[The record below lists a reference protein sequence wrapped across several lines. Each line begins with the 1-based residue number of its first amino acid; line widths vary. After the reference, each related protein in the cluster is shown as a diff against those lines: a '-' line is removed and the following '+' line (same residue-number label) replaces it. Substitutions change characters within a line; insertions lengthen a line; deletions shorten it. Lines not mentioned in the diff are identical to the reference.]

1 MDKSRIKW
9 SSSVLVDVFLVN
21 FAFLFA
27 YLTCRQ
33 LGFNLLE
40 QSTPLIVYTSALA
53 DASPY
58 PLFFCNAAVV
68 TIVRVSLLLGFNLY
82 KPMWRHAAAQEF
94 RALAMS
100 ITLATV
106 VLIGLSMLLKTAWV
120 LFVIDGFYNFMLIG
134 FTKFSFQI
142 LHGSRGK
149 EVFVGDKNKP
159 SLGTRIFKP
168 QAGSPSEGVRHSIG
182 VTNLS
187 YPRTK
192 VLIVGAGETGIG
204 VLRALRNH
212 PERGYVPVGFIDDA
226 PRKVGKSIAGIE
238 VLGTTRDL
246 TYIARKREIEEVVI
260 AIPSAPGGKIRD
272 IIRQCE
278 YRGCQF
284 KIVPNIHAILE
295 GRASVNPIREVRFED
310 LLNRSTSHSDIAEVS
325 KHLSGKRV
333 MVTGAGGSIG
343 SELCRQVAKLNPELL
358 ILFGRGENSLYF
370 MDIELR
376 ESEPELNRALI
387 IGDIRDAAKVSQ
399 ITGKYKP
406 DIIFHAA
413 AHKHV
418 KFMEN
423 HPDEAVKN
431 NILGTQNLIDAA
443 IKHDV
448 EAFILVSSDKA
459 VNPTSV
465 YGASKRVTEKLI
477 QSKANSVLD
486 NSLAGRPR
494 FIAVRFGNVIGSRAS
509 VLPNFKRQIAKG
521 GPVTVTHREATRY
534 FMTIPEAVQLLIQ
547 AGAMGN
553 GGEILMLDM
562 GDPIKILDL
571 AQDLIRLSGL
581 EVDKDIKI
589 AFTGLE
595 PGEKLYEELLTPQ
608 EGVTATKHQRIFVAS
623 GLETPPTVIEER
635 QLLSD
640 IQELSQLADELDAE
654 GIVAK
659 FQELVPTYEPNRA
672 FLAESGNIPSNED
685 KTSEIIRFEA
695 ELGNISPVANRR

>member
-1 MDKSRIKW
+1 MDKPKIKW
-9 SSSVLVDVFLVN
+9 SSTILIDAVLVNL
-21 FAFLFA
+21 AFLFA
-27 YLTCRQ
+27 YLTSRQ
-33 LGFNLLE
+33 FGFDLLK
-40 QSTPLIVYTSALA
+40 QPIPFSTLLQNVDI
-53 DASPY
+53 SPY
-58 PLFFCNAAVV
+58 QYFLGITAVV
-68 TIVRVSLLLGFNLY
+68 TIIRIGLLLGFNLY
-82 KPMWRHAAAQEF
+82 KPMWQHASVKEF
-94 RALAMS
+94 RTLATA

-106 VLIGLSMLLKTAWV
+106 ALIGLSILTKIAWV
-120 LFVIDGFYNFMLIG
+120 LFLIDGLYNFALIG
-134 FTKFSFQI
+134 FTKFSAQI
-142 LHGSRGK
+142 LQEDNVTADISSQLHLSA
-149 EVFVGDKNKP
+149 KNKTGIAAQLP
-159 SLGTRIFKP
+159 ARKP
-168 QAGSPSEGVRHSIG
+168 P
-182 VTNLS
+182 
-187 YPRTK
+187 TK

-212 PERGYVPVGFIDDA
+212 PQKGYVPVGFIDDA
-226 PRKVGKSIAGIE
+226 PHKVGRSVAGLE

-246 TYIARKREIEEVVI
+246 TYIARKREIGEVVI

-295 GRASVNPIREVRFED
+295 GRASVSQIREVRYED
-310 LLNRSTSHSDIAEVS
+310 LLNRSTSQIDIAAVS
-325 KHLSGKRV
+325 KYLSGKRV

-343 SELCRQVAKLNPELL
+343 SELCRQVAKLDPELL
-358 ILFGRGENSLYF
+358 ILFGRGENSLYHT
-370 MDIELR
+370 DIELQ
-376 ESEPELNRALI
+376 EFEPELNRAVI
-387 IGDIRDAAKVSQ
+387 IGDIRDNSKVSQ
-399 ITGKYKP
+399 ITRKYRP
-406 DIIFHAA
+406 HIIFHAA

-443 IKHDV
+443 IKHEV

-477 QSKANSVLD
+477 QCKAKQN
-486 NSLAGRPR
+486 GTR

-553 GGEILMLDM
+553 GGQILMLDM
-562 GDPIKILDL
+562 GEPIKILDL
-571 AQDLIRLSGL
+571 AEDLIRLSGL
-581 EVDKDIKI
+581 EVDRDIKI

-608 EGVTATKHQRIFVAS
+608 EGVTATKHQRIFVAQ
-623 GLETPPTVIEER
+623 LEQIEEK
-635 QLLSD
+635 QLLSQ
-640 IQELSQLADELDAE
+640 IEELSRLADTLDTE
-654 GIVAK
+654 GIVSK
-659 FQELVPTYEPNRA
+659 FQELVPTYQPNRA
-672 FLAESGNIPSNED
+672 FLTDSDTDGA
-685 KTSEIIRFEA
+685 SEIIQFPSETKTA
-695 ELGNISPVANRR
+695 SGNRR

>member
-1 MDKSRIKW
+1 MDKPKIKW
-9 SSSVLVDVFLVN
+9 SSTILIDTVLVNL
-21 FAFLFA
+21 AFLFA
-27 YLTCRQ
+27 YLTSKQ
-33 LGFNLLE
+33 FGFDLLKQHTPFSTLL
-40 QSTPLIVYTSALA
+40 QSVDI
-53 DASPY
+53 SPY
-58 PLFFCNAAVV
+58 HYFFGIAAVV
-68 TIVRVSLLLGFNLY
+68 TIIRIGLLLGFNLY
-82 KPMWRHAAAQEF
+82 KPMWQHASVKEF
-94 RALAMS
+94 RTLTTA

-106 VLIGLSMLLKTAWV
+106 GLIGLSLLMKTAWV
-120 LFVIDGFYNFMLIG
+120 LFLIDGLYNFALIG
-134 FTKFSFQI
+134 FTKFSAQI
-142 LHGSRGK
+142 LQKDGTMADMNSQPQSLA
-149 EVFVGDKNKP
+149 KNKDGMVAQLPARKP
-159 SLGTRIFKP
+159 S
-168 QAGSPSEGVRHSIG
+168 
-182 VTNLS
+182 
-187 YPRTK
+187 TK

-204 VLRALRNH
+204 VLRALRNR
-212 PERGYVPVGFIDDA
+212 PEKGYVPVGFIDDA
-226 PRKVGKSIAGIE
+226 PHKVGRSVAGLE

-246 TYIARKREIEEVVI
+246 TYIARKREINEVVI

-295 GRASVNPIREVRFED
+295 GRASVSQIREVRYED
-310 LLNRSTSHSDIAEVS
+310 LLNRSTSQMDIAEVS
-325 KHLSGKRV
+325 KYLSGKRV
-333 MVTGAGGSIG
+333 RVTGAGGSIG
-343 SELCRQVAKLNPELL
+343 SELCRQVAKLDPELL
-358 ILFGRGENSLYF
+358 ILFGRGENSLYHT
-370 MDIELR
+370 DIELR
-376 ESEPELNRALI
+376 ESEPELNRAVI
-387 IGDIRDAAKVSQ
+387 IGDIRDNAKVAQ
-399 ITGKYKP
+399 ITRKYRP
-406 DIIFHAA
+406 HIIFHAA

-477 QSKANSVLD
+477 QCKARQN
-486 NSLAGRPR
+486 GTR

-562 GDPIKILDL
+562 GEPIKILDL
-571 AQDLIRLSGL
+571 AEDLIRLSGL

-589 AFTGLE
+589 AFTGLD

-608 EGVTATKHQRIFVAS
+608 EGVTATKHQRIFVAQ
-623 GLETPPTVIEER
+623 LEQIEEK
-635 QLLSD
+635 QLISQ
-640 IQELSQLADELDAE
+640 IKELSQFADTLDAE
-654 GIVAK
+654 GIVSK
-659 FQELVPTYEPNRA
+659 FQELVPTYQPNRA
-672 FLAESGNIPSNED
+672 FLTESDTDSTSDIIQFPAETKTASGN
-685 KTSEIIRFEA
+685 
-695 ELGNISPVANRR
+695 RR

>member
-1 MDKSRIKW
+1 MDKHKIKW
-9 SSSVLVDVFLVN
+9 SSTILIDTVLVNL
-21 FAFLFA
+21 AFLFA
-27 YLTCRQ
+27 YLTSKEFGFDLLKQ
-33 LGFNLLE
+33 PIPFSTLLQNANISPSQYFLG
-40 QSTPLIVYTSALA
+40 I
-53 DASPY
+53 
-58 PLFFCNAAVV
+58 AAVV
-68 TIVRVSLLLGFNLY
+68 TIIRIGLLLGFNLY
-82 KPMWRHAAAQEF
+82 KPMWQHASVKEF
-94 RALAMS
+94 RTLATA

-106 VLIGLSMLLKTAWV
+106 ALIGLSILTKIAWV
-120 LFVIDGFYNFMLIG
+120 LFLIDGLYNFALIG
-134 FTKFSFQI
+134 FTKFSARI
-142 LHGSRGK
+142 LQEDNASADIN
-149 EVFVGDKNKP
+149 VQPPSPLQNKDGIIAP
-159 SLGTRIFKP
+159 LSPRKP
-168 QAGSPSEGVRHSIG
+168 P
-182 VTNLS
+182 
-187 YPRTK
+187 TK

-212 PERGYVPVGFIDDA
+212 PKKGYVPVGFIDDA
-226 PRKVGKSIAGIE
+226 LNKVGRSVAGLE

-246 TYIARKREIEEVVI
+246 TYIARKREIDEVVI

-295 GRASVNPIREVRFED
+295 GRASVSQIREVRYED
-310 LLNRSTSHSDIAEVS
+310 LLNRSTSQMDIAEVS
-325 KHLSGKRV
+325 KYLSGKRV

-343 SELCRQVAKLNPELL
+343 SELCRQVSELNPELL
-358 ILFGRGENSLYF
+358 ILFGRGENSLYHT
-370 MDIELR
+370 DIELK
-376 ESEPELNRALI
+376 ESEPELNRAVI
-387 IGDIRDAAKVSQ
+387 IGDIRDNAKVSQ
-399 ITGKYKP
+399 IIRKYRP
-406 DIIFHAA
+406 HIIFHAA

-443 IKHDV
+443 IKHEV

-477 QSKANSVLD
+477 QCKARQN
-486 NSLAGRPR
+486 GTR

-547 AGAMGN
+547 AGVMGN

-562 GDPIKILDL
+562 GEPIKILDL
-571 AQDLIRLSGL
+571 AEDLIRLSGL
-581 EVDKDIKI
+581 EVDRDIKI

-608 EGVTATKHQRIFVAS
+608 EGVTATKHQRIFVAQ
-623 GLETPPTVIEER
+623 LEQIEEK
-635 QLLSD
+635 QLLSQ
-640 IQELSQLADELDAE
+640 IGELSRLADTLDTE
-654 GIVAK
+654 GIVSK
-659 FQELVPTYEPNRA
+659 FQELVPTYQPNRA
-672 FLAESGNIPSNED
+672 FLTD
-685 KTSEIIRFEA
+685 
-695 ELGNISPVANRR
+695 RRYR

>member
-1 MDKSRIKW
+1 MDKPKIKW
-9 SSSVLVDVFLVN
+9 SSTILIDAVLVNL
-21 FAFLFA
+21 ALLFA
-27 YLTCRQ
+27 YLTSRQ
-33 LGFNLLE
+33 FGFDLLK
-40 QSTPLIVYTSALA
+40 QPIPFSSLLQNVDL
-53 DASPY
+53 SPY
-58 PLFFCNAAVV
+58 QYFLGIATVV
-68 TIVRVSLLLGFNLY
+68 TIIRIGMLLGFNLY
-82 KPMWRHAAAQEF
+82 KPMWQHASVREF
-94 RALAMS
+94 RTLATA

-106 VLIGLSMLLKTAWV
+106 GLIGLSILMKIAWV
-120 LFVIDGFYNFMLIG
+120 LFLIDGLYNFALIG
-134 FTKFSFQI
+134 FTKFSARI
-142 LHGSRGK
+142 LQEDNSVIDTNSQSHAPAT
-149 EVFVGDKNKP
+149 NKTGMAAQLP
-159 SLGTRIFKP
+159 
-168 QAGSPSEGVRHSIG
+168 
-182 VTNLS
+182 
-187 YPRTK
+187 PRRPPTK

-212 PERGYVPVGFIDDA
+212 PQKGYVPVGFIDDA
-226 PRKVGKSIAGIE
+226 PHKVGRSVAGLE

-246 TYIARKREIEEVVI
+246 TYIARKREIGEVVI

-295 GRASVNPIREVRFED
+295 GRASVNQIREVRYED
-310 LLNRSTSHSDIAEVS
+310 LLNRSTSQMDIAEVS
-325 KHLSGKRV
+325 KYLSGKRV

-358 ILFGRGENSLYF
+358 ILFGRGENSLYHT
-370 MDIELR
+370 DIELR
-376 ESEPELNRALI
+376 ESEPELNRAVI
-387 IGDIRDAAKVSQ
+387 IGDIRDNAKVSQ
-399 ITGKYKP
+399 ITRKYRP
-406 DIIFHAA
+406 HIIFHAA

-443 IKHDV
+443 IKHEV

-477 QSKANSVLD
+477 QCKAKQNST
-486 NSLAGRPR
+486 R

-553 GGEILMLDM
+553 DGEILMLDM
-562 GDPIKILDL
+562 GEPIKILDL
-571 AQDLIRLSGL
+571 AEDLIRLSGL
-581 EVDKDIKI
+581 EVDRDIKI

-608 EGVTATKHQRIFVAS
+608 EGVTATKHQRIFVAQ
-623 GLETPPTVIEER
+623 LEEIEER
-635 QLLSD
+635 QLLSQ
-640 IQELSQLADELDAE
+640 IEELSQLADGLDTE
-654 GIVAK
+654 GIISR
-659 FQELVPTYEPNRA
+659 FQELVPTYQPNRA
-672 FLAESGNIPSNED
+672 FLTESDTDSA
-685 KTSEIIRFEA
+685 SEIIQFPA
-695 ELGNISPVANRR
+695 ETKTAIANRR

>member
-1 MDKSRIKW
+1 MDRPKIKW
-9 SSSVLVDVFLVN
+9 SSTILIDAVLVNL
-21 FAFLFA
+21 AFLFA
-27 YLTCRQ
+27 YLTSRQ
-33 LGFNLLE
+33 FGFDLLK
-40 QSTPLIVYTSALA
+40 QPTPFSTLLQNVDI
-53 DASPY
+53 SPY
-58 PLFFCNAAVV
+58 QYFLGIAAVV
-68 TIVRVSLLLGFNLY
+68 TIIRIGMLLGFNLY
-82 KPMWRHAAAQEF
+82 KPMWQHASVKEF
-94 RALAMS
+94 RTLATA

-106 VLIGLSMLLKTAWV
+106 GLIGLSILMKIAWV
-120 LFVIDGFYNFMLIG
+120 LFLIDGLYNFALIG
-134 FTKFSFQI
+134 FTKFSARI
-142 LHGSRGK
+142 LQEDHPTSNTSSQSRPAA
-149 EVFVGDKNKP
+149 KNKVGMVAQLP
-159 SLGTRIFKP
+159 ARRPT
-168 QAGSPSEGVRHSIG
+168 
-182 VTNLS
+182 
-187 YPRTK
+187 TK

-212 PERGYVPVGFIDDA
+212 PQKGYVPVGFIDDA
-226 PRKVGKSIAGIE
+226 PHKVGRSVAGLE

-246 TYIARKREIEEVVI
+246 TYIARKREIGEVVI

-295 GRASVNPIREVRFED
+295 GRASVSQIREVRYED
-310 LLNRSTSHSDIAEVS
+310 LLNRSTSQIDIAAVS
-325 KHLSGKRV
+325 KYLSGKRV

-343 SELCRQVAKLNPELL
+343 SELCRQVAKLDPELL
-358 ILFGRGENSLYF
+358 ILFGRGENSLYHT
-370 MDIELR
+370 DIELR
-376 ESEPELNRALI
+376 ESEPELNRAVI
-387 IGDIRDAAKVSQ
+387 IGDIRDNAKVSQ
-399 ITGKYKP
+399 ITRKYRP
-406 DIIFHAA
+406 HIIFHAA

-443 IKHDV
+443 IKHEV

-477 QSKANSVLD
+477 QCKAKQN
-486 NSLAGRPR
+486 GTR

-547 AGAMGN
+547 AGTMGN
-553 GGEILMLDM
+553 GGEIMMLDM
-562 GDPIKILDL
+562 GEPIKILDL
-571 AQDLIRLSGL
+571 AEDLIRLSGL
-581 EVDKDIKI
+581 EVDRDIKI

-608 EGVTATKHQRIFVAS
+608 EGVTATKHQRIFVAQ
-623 GLETPPTVIEER
+623 LEQIAEN
-635 QLLSD
+635 QLLSQ
-640 IQELSQLADELDAE
+640 IEGLSRLADTLDTD
-654 GIVAK
+654 GIISK
-659 FQELVPTYEPNRA
+659 FQELVPTYQPNRA
-672 FLAESGNIPSNED
+672 FLTESDTDSA
-685 KTSEIIRFEA
+685 SEIIQFPTEKKTA
-695 ELGNISPVANRR
+695 STNRR

>member
-1 MDKSRIKW
+1 MYVI
-9 SSSVLVDVFLVN
+9 
-21 FAFLFA
+21 
-27 YLTCRQ
+27 
-33 LGFNLLE
+33 
-40 QSTPLIVYTSALA
+40 LA
-53 DASPY
+53 G
-58 PLFFCNAAVV
+58 VV

-82 KPMWRHAAAQEF
+82 KPMWRYAAVQEF
-94 RALAMS
+94 RALAGA
-100 ITLATV
+100 IGIATA
-106 VLIGLSMLLKTAWV
+106 VLVAGAVLMKMAWMPF
-120 LFVIDGFYNFMLIG
+120 LIDGLYNLVLLG
-134 FTKFSFQI
+134 FAKFSFQI
-142 LHGSRGK
+142 IERSKRAHKGKSHPDRGRS
-149 EVFVGDKNKP
+149 VP
-159 SLGTRIFKP
+159 HI
-168 QAGSPSEGVRHSIG
+168 
-182 VTNLS
+182 
-187 YPRTK
+187 K
-192 VLIVGAGETGIG
+192 VLIIGAGETGIG
-204 VLRALRNH
+204 VLRALREH
-212 PERGYVPVGFIDDA
+212 PQKGYLPIGFIDDDA
-226 PRKVGKSIAGIE
+226 RKIGKSIAGLE

-246 TYIARKREIEEVVI
+246 TYIARKREIQEVVI
-260 AIPSAPGGKIRD
+260 AIPSAPGGKVRD

-284 KIVPNIHAILE
+284 RIVPNIHAILE
-295 GRASVNPIREVRFED
+295 GRASINHIREVRFED
-310 LLNRSTSHSDIAEVS
+310 LLNRSTSQMDIAEVS
-325 KHLSGKRV
+325 KYLSGKRV

-358 ILFGRGENSLYF
+358 MLFGRGENSLYHT
-370 MDIELR
+370 DIELR
-376 ESEPELNRALI
+376 ESEPALNRAVI
-387 IGDIRDAAKVSQ
+387 IGDIRDNSKVSQ
-399 ITGKYKP
+399 IIQKYRP
-406 DIIFHAA
+406 HIIFHAA

-443 IKHDV
+443 IKHHV

-477 QSKANSVLD
+477 QCKAKQN
-486 NSLAGRPR
+486 GTR

-509 VLPNFKRQIAKG
+509 VLPNFKRQITKG

-562 GDPIKILDL
+562 GEPIKILDL

-581 EVDKDIKI
+581 EVDRDIKI

-608 EGVTATKHQRIFVAS
+608 EGVTATKHQRIFVAQ
-623 GLETPPTVIEER
+623 LEKIEER
-635 QLLSD
+635 QLLSG
-640 IQELSQLADELDAE
+640 IAALSQLADELDTE
-654 GIVAK
+654 GIVTK

-672 FLAESGNIPSNED
+672 FITESDAANA
-685 KTSEIIRFEA
+685 SEILQFPTADFDVGQSVYTLPEDVLFGKPNNTASKSEEKR
-695 ELGNISPVANRR
+695 ANTEEPSVRKIAGK

>member
-1 MDKSRIKW
+1 MDKPKIKW
-9 SSSVLVDVFLVN
+9 SSTILIDAVLVNL
-21 FAFLFA
+21 AFLFA
-27 YLTCRQ
+27 YLTSRQ
-33 LGFNLLE
+33 FGFDLLKQPIPFSTLS
-40 QSTPLIVYTSALA
+40 QSVDI
-53 DASPY
+53 SPY
-58 PLFFCNAAVV
+58 QYFLGIAAVV
-68 TIVRVSLLLGFNLY
+68 TIIRIGLLLGFNLY
-82 KPMWRHAAAQEF
+82 KPMWQHASVKEF
-94 RALAMS
+94 RTLATA

-106 VLIGLSMLLKTAWV
+106 ALIGLSILTKIAWV
-120 LFVIDGFYNFMLIG
+120 LFLIDGLYNFALIG
-134 FTKFSFQI
+134 FTKFSAQI
-142 LHGSRGK
+142 LQEGNSTT
-149 EVFVGDKNKP
+149 DIN
-159 SLGTRIFKP
+159 
-168 QAGSPSEGVRHSIG
+168 SPSRSSGKDRDRM
-182 VTNLS
+182 VTQL
-187 YPRTK
+187 PARKPPTK

-204 VLRALRNH
+204 VLRSLRNH
-212 PERGYVPVGFIDDA
+212 PEKGYVPVGFIDDA
-226 PRKVGKSIAGIE
+226 PHKVGRTVAGLE

-246 TYIARKREIEEVVI
+246 TYIARKREIGEVVI

-278 YRGCQF
+278 YRSCQF

-295 GRASVNPIREVRFED
+295 GRASVSQIREVRYED
-310 LLNRSTSHSDIAEVS
+310 LLNRSISQMDIAEVS
-325 KHLSGKRV
+325 KYLSGKRV

-358 ILFGRGENSLYF
+358 ILFGRGENSLYHT
-370 MDIELR
+370 DIELQ
-376 ESEPELNRALI
+376 EFEPELNRAVI
-387 IGDIRDAAKVSQ
+387 IGDIRDNAKVSQ
-399 ITGKYKP
+399 ITRKYRP
-406 DIIFHAA
+406 HIIFHAA

-443 IKHDV
+443 IKHEV

-477 QSKANSVLD
+477 QCKAKQN
-486 NSLAGRPR
+486 GTR

-562 GDPIKILDL
+562 GEPIKILDL
-571 AQDLIRLSGL
+571 AEDLIRLSGL
-581 EVDKDIKI
+581 EVDRDIKI

-608 EGVTATKHQRIFVAS
+608 EGVTATKHQRIFVAQ
-623 GLETPPTVIEER
+623 LEQIEEN
-635 QLLSD
+635 QLLSQ
-640 IQELSQLADELDAE
+640 IEELSRLADGLDTE
-654 GIVAK
+654 GIVSK
-659 FQELVPTYEPNRA
+659 FQELVPTYQPNRA
-672 FLAESGNIPSNED
+672 FLTDSDTDSTSDIIQFPSET
-685 KTSEIIRFEA
+685 KTAS
-695 ELGNISPVANRR
+695 ANRR

>member
-1 MDKSRIKW
+1 MDKPKIKW
-9 SSSVLVDVFLVN
+9 SSLVVVDVILIN
-21 FAFLFA
+21 TAFLFA
-27 YLTCRQ
+27 YLTSLQ
-33 LGFNLLE
+33 FGFDLLK
-40 QSTPLIVYTSALA
+40 QSTPFSAVLQNA
-53 DASPY
+53 NIPAY
-58 PLFFCNAAVV
+58 QHFFFIAAVV
-68 TIVRVSLLLGFNLY
+68 TIVRIGFLLGFNLY
-82 KPMWRHAAAQEF
+82 KPMWQHAAAQEF
-94 RALAMS
+94 RKLGTA
-100 ITLATV
+100 IILATIG
-106 VLIGLSMLLKTAWV
+106 LIGLSMLLKIAWV
-120 LFVIDGFYNFMLIG
+120 LFLIDGFYNFALIG
-134 FTKFSFQI
+134 FTKFSKQIFQKDRRVVSVSSENTKDSDGVNA
-142 LHGSRGK
+142 LSNLPAR
-149 EVFVGDKNKP
+149 KP
-159 SLGTRIFKP
+159 P
-168 QAGSPSEGVRHSIG
+168 
-182 VTNLS
+182 
-187 YPRTK
+187 TK

-204 VLRALRNH
+204 VLRELRNH
-212 PERGYVPVGFIDDA
+212 PEKGYVPIGFIDDA
-226 PRKVGKSIAGIE
+226 PRKLGRTVAGLE

-246 TYIARKREIEEVVI
+246 TYIARKREIDEVVI
-260 AIPSAPGGKIRD
+260 AIPSAPGGKIRE

-295 GRASVNPIREVRFED
+295 GRASVSHIREVRFED
-310 LLNRSTSHSDIAEVS
+310 LLNRSISEMDMAEVS
-325 KHLSGKRV
+325 KYLSGKRV

-343 SELCRQVAKLNPELL
+343 SELCRQVAKLDPELL
-358 ILFGRGENSLYF
+358 ILFGRGENSIYHT
-370 MDIELR
+370 DIELR
-376 ESEPELNRALI
+376 EFEPELNRALI
-387 IGDIRDAAKVSQ
+387 IGDIRDNAKVSQ
-399 ITGKYKP
+399 ITRKYRP
-406 DIIFHAA
+406 HIIFHAA

-443 IKHDV
+443 IKHNV

-477 QSKANSVLD
+477 QCKAKQN
-486 NSLAGRPR
+486 GTR

-562 GDPIKILDL
+562 GEPIKILDL

-581 EVDKDIKI
+581 EVDRDIKI

-595 PGEKLYEELLTPQ
+595 PGEKLYEELLTPK
-608 EGVTATKHQRIFVAS
+608 EGVTATKHQRIFVAQ
-623 GLETPPTVIEER
+623 LEAIEER
-635 QLLSD
+635 QLLSQ
-640 IQELSQLADELDAE
+640 INELSQLADGLDAE

-659 FQELVPTYEPNRA
+659 FQELVPTYQPNRA
-672 FLAESGNIPSNED
+672 FITETETDSG
-685 KTSEIIRFEA
+685 SEIVQFPA
-695 ELGNISPVANRR
+695 ETKTATTNRR

>member
-1 MDKSRIKW
+1 MDKPKIKW
-9 SSSVLVDVFLVN
+9 SSTILIDAVLVNL
-21 FAFLFA
+21 ALLFA
-27 YLTCRQ
+27 YLTSRQ
-33 LGFNLLE
+33 FGFDLLK
-40 QSTPLIVYTSALA
+40 QPIPFSSLLQNVDL
-53 DASPY
+53 SPY
-58 PLFFCNAAVV
+58 QYFLGIATVV
-68 TIVRVSLLLGFNLY
+68 TIIRIGMLLGFNLY
-82 KPMWRHAAAQEF
+82 KPMWQHASVREF
-94 RALAMS
+94 RTLATA

-106 VLIGLSMLLKTAWV
+106 GLIGLSILMKIAWV
-120 LFVIDGFYNFMLIG
+120 LFLIDGLYNFALIG
-134 FTKFSFQI
+134 FTKFSARI
-142 LHGSRGK
+142 LQEDNSAIDTNSQSHALAT
-149 EVFVGDKNKP
+149 NKTGMAAQLP
-159 SLGTRIFKP
+159 
-168 QAGSPSEGVRHSIG
+168 
-182 VTNLS
+182 
-187 YPRTK
+187 PRRPPTK

-212 PERGYVPVGFIDDA
+212 PQKGYVPVGFIDDA
-226 PRKVGKSIAGIE
+226 PHKVGRSVAGLE

-246 TYIARKREIEEVVI
+246 TYIARKREIGEVVI

-295 GRASVNPIREVRFED
+295 GRASVNQIREVRYED
-310 LLNRSTSHSDIAEVS
+310 LLNRSTSQMDIAEVS
-325 KHLSGKRV
+325 KYLSGKRV

-358 ILFGRGENSLYF
+358 ILFGRGENSLYHT
-370 MDIELR
+370 DIELR
-376 ESEPELNRALI
+376 ESEPELNRAVI
-387 IGDIRDAAKVSQ
+387 IGDIRDNAKVSQ
-399 ITGKYKP
+399 ITRKYRP
-406 DIIFHAA
+406 HIIFHAA

-443 IKHDV
+443 IKHEV

-477 QSKANSVLD
+477 QCKAKQNST
-486 NSLAGRPR
+486 R

-553 GGEILMLDM
+553 DGEILMLDM
-562 GDPIKILDL
+562 GEPIKILDL
-571 AQDLIRLSGL
+571 AEDLIRLSGL
-581 EVDKDIKI
+581 EVDRDIKI

-608 EGVTATKHQRIFVAS
+608 EGVTATKHQRIFVAQ
-623 GLETPPTVIEER
+623 LEEIEER
-635 QLLSD
+635 QLLSQ
-640 IQELSQLADELDAE
+640 IEELSQLADGLDTE
-654 GIVAK
+654 GIISR
-659 FQELVPTYEPNRA
+659 FQELVPTYQPNRA
-672 FLAESGNIPSNED
+672 FLTESDTDSA
-685 KTSEIIRFEA
+685 SEIIQFPA
-695 ELGNISPVANRR
+695 ETKTAIANRR

>member
-1 MDKSRIKW
+1 MN
-9 SSSVLVDVFLVN
+9 L
-21 FAFLFA
+21 AFLLA
-27 YLTCRQ
+27 HYTCRQ
-33 LGFNLLE
+33 LGFNLFG
-40 QSTPLIVYTSALA
+40 QPTPSSQLLA
-53 DASPY
+53 RFPGDVTY
-58 PLFFCNAAVV
+58 VTLAAVV

-82 KPMWRHAAAQEF
+82 KPMWRYAAVQEF
-94 RALAMS
+94 RALAGAIS
-100 ITLATV
+100 IATAL
-106 VLIGLSMLLKTAWV
+106 LIAFALLLKFAWMPF
-120 LFVIDGFYNFMLIG
+120 LIDGLYNFVLLG
-134 FTKFSFQI
+134 FAKFSFQI
-142 LHGSRGK
+142 VESGK
-149 EVFVGDKNKP
+149 PRKESGRK
-159 SLGTRIFKP
+159 
-168 QAGSPSEGVRHSIG
+168 
-182 VTNLS
+182 
-187 YPRTK
+187 PRTK

-204 VLRALRNH
+204 VLRALREH
-212 PERGYVPVGFIDDA
+212 PEKGYLPVGFIDDDA
-226 PRKVGKSIAGIE
+226 RKIGKTIAGLE

-246 TYIARKREIEEVVI
+246 TYIARKREIQEVVI

-284 KIVPNIHAILE
+284 RIVPNIHAILE
-295 GRASVNPIREVRFED
+295 GRASINHIREVRFED
-310 LLNRSTSHSDIAEVS
+310 LLNRSTSQMDIAEVS
-325 KHLSGKRV
+325 KYLSGKRV

-343 SELCRQVAKLNPELL
+343 SELCRQVAKLEPELL
-358 ILFGRGENSLYF
+358 MLFGRGENSLYHT
-370 MDIELR
+370 DIELR
-376 ESEPELNRALI
+376 EYEPELNRAVI
-387 IGDIRDAAKVSQ
+387 IGDIRDNSKVAQ
-399 ITGKYKP
+399 IIQKYRP
-406 DIIFHAA
+406 HIIFHAA

-443 IKHDV
+443 IKHHV

-477 QSKANSVLD
+477 QCKAKQN
-486 NSLAGRPR
+486 GTR

-562 GDPIKILDL
+562 GEPIKILDL

-581 EVDKDIKI
+581 EVDRDIKI

-608 EGVTATKHQRIFVAS
+608 EGVTATKHQRIFVAQ
-623 GLETPPTVIEER
+623 LEKIEER
-635 QLLSD
+635 QLLTG
-640 IQELSQLADELDAE
+640 IEELSQLADELDTE

-659 FQELVPTYEPNRA
+659 FQALVPTYEPNRA
-672 FLAESGNIPSNED
+672 FQKED
-685 KTSEIIRFEA
+685 DGSSASEIIQFPTEKRADA
-695 ELGNISPVANRR
+695 EEESREMRASL

>member
-1 MDKSRIKW
+1 MDKPRIKW
-9 SSSVLVDVFLVN
+9 STSVVVDALLVN

-40 QSTPLIVYTSALA
+40 LSTPLLVYQSALA
-53 DASPY
+53 DVSPY
-58 PLFFCNAAVV
+58 QLFFSIAAVV
-68 TIVRVSLLLGFNLY
+68 TIVRVSLFLGFNLY
-82 KPMWRHAAAQEF
+82 KPMWRYAAAQEF

-106 VLIGLSMLLKTAWV
+106 VLIGLSMLLKTTWV
-120 LFVIDGFYNFMLIG
+120 LFLIDGFYNFVLIG

-142 LHGSRGK
+142 FHGGRRK
-149 EVFVGDKNKP
+149 EVFVSDENKP
-159 SLGTRIFKP
+159 SLSIRLLKP
-168 QAGSPSEGVRHSIG
+168 QVGSASEGAP
-182 VTNLS
+182 LS
-187 YPRTK
+187 SGRKPRTK

-212 PERGYVPVGFIDDA
+212 PEKGYVPVGFVDDA
-226 PRKVGKSIAGIE
+226 PWKVGRSIAGIE

-246 TYIARKREIEEVVI
+246 TYIARKREIDEVVI

-295 GRASVNPIREVRFED
+295 GRASINHIREVRFED

-325 KHLSGKRV
+325 KYLSGKRV

-387 IGDIRDAAKVSQ
+387 IGDIRDNAKVCQ
-399 ITGKYKP
+399 IIRKYKP

-431 NILGTQNLIDAA
+431 NILGTQNLIEAA

-477 QSKANSVLD
+477 QSKANSVREI
-486 NSLAGRPR
+486 SGRDAPR

-547 AGAMGN
+547 AGAMSN

-562 GDPIKILDL
+562 GEPIKILDL

-608 EGVTATKHQRIFVAS
+608 EGVTATKHQRIFVAQ
-623 GLETPPTVIEER
+623 LEKIEER

-640 IQELSQLADELDAE
+640 IKELSQLADALDAE

-672 FLAESGNIPSNED
+672 FLAESTKD
-685 KTSEIIRFEA
+685 KASEIIRFEA
-695 ELGNISPVANRR
+695 ETNPVIANRQ

>member
-1 MDKSRIKW
+1 MDKRKIKW
-9 SSSVLVDVFLVN
+9 SSTILIDTVLVNL
-21 FAFLFA
+21 AFLFA
-27 YLTCRQ
+27 YLTSKQ
-33 LGFNLLE
+33 FGFDLLKQPAPFPTLL
-40 QSTPLIVYTSALA
+40 QSA
-53 DASPY
+53 DISPY
-58 PLFFCNAAVV
+58 QYFLGIAAVV
-68 TIVRVSLLLGFNLY
+68 TIIRIGLLLGFNLY
-82 KPMWRHAAAQEF
+82 KPMWQHAAVKEF
-94 RALAMS
+94 RTLTTA

-106 VLIGLSMLLKTAWV
+106 LLIGLSVLTKITWV
-120 LFVIDGFYNFMLIG
+120 LFLIDGLYNFALIG
-134 FTKFSFQI
+134 FTKFSAQIFQRNRSTTNPNI
-142 LHGSRGK
+142 QPQAST
-149 EVFVGDKNKP
+149 KNKDGVIAYLP
-159 SLGTRIFKP
+159 PRKP
-168 QAGSPSEGVRHSIG
+168 P
-182 VTNLS
+182 
-187 YPRTK
+187 TK

-212 PERGYVPVGFIDDA
+212 PQKGYIPVGFIDDA
-226 PRKVGKSIAGIE
+226 PQKVGRSVAGLE

-246 TYIARKREIEEVVI
+246 TYIARKREVGEVVI

-284 KIVPNIHAILE
+284 KIVPNIHAILD
-295 GRASVNPIREVRFED
+295 GRASVSQIREVRYED
-310 LLNRSTSHSDIAEVS
+310 LLNRSTSQMDIAEVS
-325 KHLSGKRV
+325 KYLSGKRV

-343 SELCRQVAKLNPELL
+343 SELCRQVAQLDPELL
-358 ILFGRGENSLYF
+358 ILFGRGENSLYHT
-370 MDIELR
+370 DIELQ
-376 ESEPELNRALI
+376 EFEPELNRAVI
-387 IGDIRDAAKVSQ
+387 IGDIRDNAKVSQ
-399 ITGKYKP
+399 ITRKYRP
-406 DIIFHAA
+406 HIIFHAA

-443 IKHDV
+443 IKHEV

-477 QSKANSVLD
+477 QCKAKQN
-486 NSLAGRPR
+486 GTR

-562 GDPIKILDL
+562 GEPIKILDL
-571 AQDLIRLSGL
+571 AEDLIRLSGL
-581 EVDKDIKI
+581 EVDRDIKI

-608 EGVTATKHQRIFVAS
+608 EGVTATKHQRIFVAQ
-623 GLETPPTVIEER
+623 LEQIAEK
-635 QLLSD
+635 QLLSQ
-640 IQELSQLADELDAE
+640 ITELSQLADALDAE
-654 GIVAK
+654 GIVSK
-659 FQELVPTYEPNRA
+659 FQELVPTYQPNRA
-672 FLAESGNIPSNED
+672 FLTED
-685 KTSEIIRFEA
+685 DTDSTSEIIQFPTERKTA
-695 ELGNISPVANRR
+695 SANRR

>member
-1 MDKSRIKW
+1 MDKPKIKW
-9 SSSVLVDVFLVN
+9 SFTVVIDVLLVN
-21 FAFLFA
+21 IAFLFA
-27 YLTCRQ
+27 YLTSRQ
-33 LGFNLLE
+33 FGLDLLE
-40 QSTPLIVYTSALA
+40 QSTWLSAILQSADTSPFQPQHLVGIG
-53 DASPY
+53 
-58 PLFFCNAAVV
+58 AAAIV
-68 TIVRVSLLLGFNLY
+68 TITRIGLLLAFDLY
-82 KPMWRHAAAQEF
+82 KPIWKYASVKEF
-94 RALAMS
+94 R
-100 ITLATV
+100 TLATAMIV
-106 VLIGLSMLLKTAWV
+106 ATVGLIGLSMLLKIAWV
-120 LFVIDGFYNFMLIG
+120 LFLIDGFYNFALIG
-134 FTKFSFQI
+134 FTKFSAQI
-142 LHGSRGK
+142 LQ
-149 EVFVGDKNKP
+149 GDGRSVSQNSQKHID
-159 SLGTRIFKP
+159 L
-168 QAGSPSEGVRHSIG
+168 A
-182 VTNLS
+182 VTNSHSRLTTRK
-187 YPRTK
+187 PPTK

-204 VLRALRNH
+204 VVRSLRNH
-212 PERGYVPVGFIDDA
+212 PEKGYVPIGFIDDA
-226 PRKVGKSIAGIE
+226 PHKVGRSVAGLE

-246 TYIARKREIEEVVI
+246 TYIARKREIDEVVI

-295 GRASVNPIREVRFED
+295 GRASVNQIREVRFED
-310 LLNRSTSHSDIAEVS
+310 LLNRSTSQMNMAEVS

-343 SELCRQVAKLNPELL
+343 SELCRQVAKLDPELL
-358 ILFGRGENSLYF
+358 ILFGRGENSIYHT
-370 MDIELR
+370 DIELR
-376 ESEPELNRALI
+376 EFEPELNRALV
-387 IGDIRDAAKVSQ
+387 IGDIRDNAKVSQ
-399 ITGKYKP
+399 ITRKYRP
-406 DIIFHAA
+406 HIIFHAA

-443 IKHDV
+443 IKHKV

-477 QSKANSVLD
+477 QCKARQN
-486 NSLAGRPR
+486 GTK

-509 VLPNFKRQIAKG
+509 VIPNFKRQIAKG

-562 GDPIKILDL
+562 GEPIKILDL

-581 EVDKDIKI
+581 EVDRDIKI

-608 EGVTATKHQRIFVAS
+608 EGVTATKHQRIFVAQM
-623 GLETPPTVIEER
+623 EEIEER
-635 QLLSD
+635 QLLSQ
-640 IQELSQLADELDAE
+640 IEELSQLADALDSE
-654 GIVAK
+654 SIVSK
-659 FQELVPTYEPNRA
+659 FQELVPTYQPNRT
-672 FLAESGNIPSNED
+672 FLTEESDVDS
-685 KTSEIIRFEA
+685 TSEIIQFPTETKIA
-695 ELGNISPVANRR
+695 SANRR

>member
-1 MDKSRIKW
+1 MDRPKIKW
-9 SSSVLVDVFLVN
+9 SSTILIDAVLVNL
-21 FAFLFA
+21 ALLFA
-27 YLTCRQ
+27 YLTSRQ
-33 LGFNLLE
+33 FGFDLLK
-40 QSTPLIVYTSALA
+40 QPTPFSTLLQNVDI
-53 DASPY
+53 SPY
-58 PLFFCNAAVV
+58 QYFLGIAAVV
-68 TIVRVSLLLGFNLY
+68 TIIRIGMLLGFNLY
-82 KPMWRHAAAQEF
+82 KPMWQHASVKEF
-94 RALAMS
+94 RTLATA

-106 VLIGLSMLLKTAWV
+106 GLIGLSILMKIAWV
-120 LFVIDGFYNFMLIG
+120 LFLIDGLYNFALIG
-134 FTKFSFQI
+134 FTKFSARI
-142 LHGSRGK
+142 LQEDHPTSNTSSQSRPAA
-149 EVFVGDKNKP
+149 KNKVGMVAQLP
-159 SLGTRIFKP
+159 ARRPT
-168 QAGSPSEGVRHSIG
+168 
-182 VTNLS
+182 
-187 YPRTK
+187 TK

-212 PERGYVPVGFIDDA
+212 PQKGYVPVGFIDDA
-226 PRKVGKSIAGIE
+226 PHKVGRSVAGLE

-246 TYIARKREIEEVVI
+246 TYIARKREIGEVVI

-295 GRASVNPIREVRFED
+295 GRASVSQIREVRYED
-310 LLNRSTSHSDIAEVS
+310 LLNRSTSQMAIAEVS
-325 KHLSGKRV
+325 KYLSGKRV

-343 SELCRQVAKLNPELL
+343 SELCRQVAKLDPELL
-358 ILFGRGENSLYF
+358 ILFGRGENSLYHT
-370 MDIELR
+370 DIELR
-376 ESEPELNRALI
+376 ESEPELNRAVI
-387 IGDIRDAAKVSQ
+387 IGDIRDNAKVSQ
-399 ITGKYKP
+399 ITRKYRP
-406 DIIFHAA
+406 HIIFHAA

-443 IKHDV
+443 IKHEV

-477 QSKANSVLD
+477 QCKAKQN
-486 NSLAGRPR
+486 GTR

-547 AGAMGN
+547 AGTMGN
-553 GGEILMLDM
+553 GGEIMMLDM
-562 GDPIKILDL
+562 GEPIKILDL
-571 AQDLIRLSGL
+571 AEDLIRLSGL
-581 EVDKDIKI
+581 EVDRDIKI

-608 EGVTATKHQRIFVAS
+608 EGVTATKHQRIFVAQ
-623 GLETPPTVIEER
+623 LEQIAEN
-635 QLLSD
+635 QLLSQ
-640 IQELSQLADELDAE
+640 IEGLSRLADTLDTD
-654 GIVAK
+654 GIISK
-659 FQELVPTYEPNRA
+659 FQELVPTYQPNRA
-672 FLAESGNIPSNED
+672 FLTESDTDSA
-685 KTSEIIRFEA
+685 SEIIQFPTEKKTA
-695 ELGNISPVANRR
+695 STNRR

>member
-1 MDKSRIKW
+1 MN
-9 SSSVLVDVFLVN
+9 L
-21 FAFLFA
+21 AFLLA
-27 YLTCRQ
+27 YYTCRQ
-33 LGFNLLE
+33 LGFNLFV
-40 QSTPLIVYTSALA
+40 QPTPSSQLLA
-53 DASPY
+53 RFPGDVTY
-58 PLFFCNAAVV
+58 VTLAAVV

-82 KPMWRHAAAQEF
+82 KPMWRYAAVQEF
-94 RALAMS
+94 RALAGAIS
-100 ITLATV
+100 IATAL
-106 VLIGLSMLLKTAWV
+106 LIAFALLLKFAWMPF
-120 LFVIDGFYNFMLIG
+120 LIDGLYNFVLLG
-134 FTKFSFQI
+134 FAKFSFQI
-142 LHGSRGK
+142 VESGK
-149 EVFVGDKNKP
+149 PRKESGRK
-159 SLGTRIFKP
+159 
-168 QAGSPSEGVRHSIG
+168 
-182 VTNLS
+182 
-187 YPRTK
+187 PRTK

-204 VLRALRNH
+204 VLRALREH
-212 PERGYVPVGFIDDA
+212 PEKGYLPVGFIDDDA
-226 PRKVGKSIAGIE
+226 RKIGKTIAGLE

-246 TYIARKREIEEVVI
+246 TYIARKREIQEVVI

-284 KIVPNIHAILE
+284 RIVPNIHAILE
-295 GRASVNPIREVRFED
+295 GRASINHIREVRFED
-310 LLNRSTSHSDIAEVS
+310 LLNRSTSQMDIAEVS
-325 KHLSGKRV
+325 KYLSGKRV

-343 SELCRQVAKLNPELL
+343 SELCRQVAKLEPELL
-358 ILFGRGENSLYF
+358 MLFGRGENSLYHT
-370 MDIELR
+370 DIELR
-376 ESEPELNRALI
+376 EYEPELNRAVI
-387 IGDIRDAAKVSQ
+387 IGDIRDNSKVAQ
-399 ITGKYKP
+399 IIQKYRP
-406 DIIFHAA
+406 HIIFHAA

-443 IKHDV
+443 IKHHV

-477 QSKANSVLD
+477 QCKAKQN
-486 NSLAGRPR
+486 GTR

-562 GDPIKILDL
+562 GEPIKILDL

-581 EVDKDIKI
+581 EVDRDIKI

-608 EGVTATKHQRIFVAS
+608 EGVTATKHQRIFVAQ
-623 GLETPPTVIEER
+623 LEKIEER
-635 QLLSD
+635 QLLTG
-640 IQELSQLADELDAE
+640 IEELSQLADELDTE

-659 FQELVPTYEPNRA
+659 FQALVPTYEPNRA
-672 FLAESGNIPSNED
+672 FQKED
-685 KTSEIIRFEA
+685 DGSSASEIIQFPTEKRADA
-695 ELGNISPVANRR
+695 EEESREMRASL

>member
-1 MDKSRIKW
+1 MDKSKIKW
-9 SSSVLVDVFLVN
+9 SFTIVVDVLLVN
-21 FAFLFA
+21 LAFLFA
-27 YLTCRQ
+27 YLTSRQ
-33 LGFNLLE
+33 FGFDFLE
-40 QSTPLIVYTSALA
+40 QPA
-53 DASPY
+53 
-58 PLFFCNAAVV
+58 PLFAILQSADLSPLQPQHVIGLGAAAVV
-68 TIVRVSLLLGFNLY
+68 TIVRIGFLLAFNLY
-82 KPMWRHAAAQEF
+82 KPIWQYAAAKEF
-94 RALAMS
+94 RALATA
-100 ITLATV
+100 IIVATV
-106 VLIGLSMLLKTAWV
+106 GLIGLSMLLKIAWV
-120 LFVIDGFYNFMLIG
+120 LFLIDGFYNFALIG
-134 FTKFSFQI
+134 FTKFSVQI
-142 LHGSRGK
+142 LQQDKQSVHRRSQ
-149 EVFVGDKNKP
+149 KNKGP
-159 SLGTRIFKP
+159 IGLN
-168 QAGSPSEGVRHSIG
+168 SESQP
-182 VTNLS
+182 
-187 YPRTK
+187 PRQKLPTK

-212 PERGYVPVGFIDDA
+212 PEKGYVPIGFIDDA
-226 PRKVGKSIAGIE
+226 PHKVDRSVAGLE

-246 TYIARKREIEEVVI
+246 TYITRKREIDEVVI

-295 GRASVNPIREVRFED
+295 GRASVSQIREVRFED
-310 LLNRSTSHSDIAEVS
+310 LLNRSTSQMDLAEVS

-358 ILFGRGENSLYF
+358 ILFGRGENSLYHT
-370 MDIELR
+370 DIELR
-376 ESEPELNRALI
+376 ESEPQLNRALV
-387 IGDIRDAAKVSQ
+387 IGDIRDNAKVSQ
-399 ITGKYKP
+399 VTRKYRP

-431 NILGTQNLIDAA
+431 NILGTQNLINAA
-443 IKHDV
+443 IKHEV

-465 YGASKRVTEKLI
+465 YGASKRVTEKLV
-477 QSKANSVLD
+477 QCKAKQN
-486 NSLAGRPR
+486 GTR

-509 VLPNFKRQIAKG
+509 VIPNFKRQIAKG

-562 GDPIKILDL
+562 GEPIKILDL

-581 EVDKDIKI
+581 EVDTDIKI
-589 AFTGLE
+589 EFTGLE

-608 EGVTATKHQRIFVAS
+608 EGVTATKHQRIFVAQ
-623 GLETPPTVIEER
+623 LEQIEER
-635 QLLSD
+635 QLLSQ
-640 IQELSQLADELDAE
+640 IEELSQLADVLDLE
-654 GIVAK
+654 GIVSK
-659 FQELVPTYEPNRA
+659 FQELVPTYQPNRA
-672 FLAESGNIPSNED
+672 FLTESDEESA
-685 KTSEIIRFEA
+685 SEIIQFPTET
-695 ELGNISPVANRR
+695 ESLIPNRR